1 VTFTQKLFG
10 FHGRLRRRDFWVL
23 WISCTLTAAVLVV
36 IVTRSFGIRLSDQ
49 ENQLIPLATLWPT
62 YALLA
67 KRMHDR
73 DRSAWWALLLLA
85 PELVGYLGAIVD
97 LPQVI
102 LLPSKITGGLVA
114 LWFFFEFG
122 FLEGTLGDNR
132 FGPSPKA
139 QVALAPL
146 PATGAA

>member
-1 VTFTQKLFG
+1 VTLAQKLFG
-10 FHGRLRRRDFWVL
+10 FQGRLRRRDFWTL
-23 WISCTLTAAVLVV
+23 WISCTLTAAVLFVV
-36 IVTRSFGIRLSDQ
+36 ITRSFGIQVSDQ
-49 ENQLIPLATLWPT
+49 ERQLIPLAILWPT

-73 DRSAWWALLLLA
+73 NRSAWWALLLLA
-85 PELVGYLGAIVD
+85 PELVGYLEAVVD
-97 LPQVI
+97 LPQVL

-139 QVALAPL
+139 QIALAPL